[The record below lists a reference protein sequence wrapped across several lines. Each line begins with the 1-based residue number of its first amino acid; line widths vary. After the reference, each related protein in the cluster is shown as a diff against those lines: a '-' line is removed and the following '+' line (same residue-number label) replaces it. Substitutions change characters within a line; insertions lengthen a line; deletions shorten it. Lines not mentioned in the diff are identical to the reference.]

1 MELNKV
7 YNMDCIEYMKTLPNE
22 CVDLIISDPPYYKA
36 INEKWDKQWKTE
48 EEYLEWT
55 KQWFNEC
62 GDIHACGNL
71 RGFQDKQ
78 LELETLEKLYDELNK
93 KFFDGML

>member
-1 MELNKV
+1 MSRDLDI
-7 YNMDCIEYMKTLPNE
+7 MTFIEVEIARVN
-22 CVDLIISDPPYYKA
+22 D
-36 INEKWDKQWKTE
+36 
-48 EEYLEWT
+48 
-55 KQWFNEC
+55 EC

-93 KFFDGML
+93 KFFDGIL